1 MASGKKSRKSKNHHW
16 WSVGLQKYWAD
27 RAKDVSWIEP
37 DGKIDKKRFF
47 NRKIG
52 YKRHGFTS
60 FRGTV
65 WESNWEDE
73 FYIDYEVHKIIPPIQ
88 DMKPFGMTPKEFF
101 DLIKML
107 PKKDRSLRDMCKFYH
122 LDEELHR
129 NLLLLVHSLLIRSP
143 GNRSRYEGYP
153 KMIGLPPDEEV
164 GKGNMVQNYRIAK
177 KLCQKGL
184 ISNQY
189 FVLMHSPLKKFIF
202 GNGSLDWLTSGLV
215 ANRIIGRT
223 LLPLTP
229 HLCVYFCTPMLMR
242 STPNCASLSLAPW
255 MVDWVNDI
263 TQIYSKDKLFFL
275 GKPPKI
281 TGAFRQRQFLEHKEK
296 TDALIEMLDEIAGI
310 NKNRSLLFGALSSR

>member
-1 MASGKKSRKSKNHHW
+1 MASGKKSKNHHW
-16 WSVGLQKYWAD
+16 WPVGLQSYWAD
-27 RAKDVSWIEP
+27 RAGDVSWIEP
-37 DGKIDKKRFF
+37 GGKIEKKRSV

-52 YKRHGFTS
+52 FKIHGHTI

-65 WESNWEDE
+65 WESNFEDE
-73 FYIDYEVHKIIPPIQ
+73 FDIDNEVHEIIPALQ
-88 DMKPFGMTPKEFF
+88 GMKPFGRTLKEFF
-101 DLIKML
+101 TLIKML
-107 PKKDRSLRDMCKFYH
+107 GKKDRSLRDMCKFYH

-129 NLLLLVHSLLIRSP
+129 KLLLLIHSLLIRSP

-215 ANRIIGRT
+215 ANRINGRT

-229 HLCVYFCTPMLMR
+229 HLCVYFCTPQSMR

-281 TGAFRQRQFLEHKEK
+281 TDAFRQRQFLEHKEK
-296 TDALIEMLDEIAGI
+296 TDALIDMLDEIAGI
-310 NKNRSLLFGALSSR
+310 NKNRSLLFGPLSSR

>member
-1 MASGKKSRKSKNHHW
+1 MASGKKSKNHHW
-16 WSVGLQKYWAD
+16 WPVGLQSYWAD
-27 RAKDVSWIEP
+27 RDGDVSWIEP
-37 DGKIDKKRFF
+37 DGKVERKRSVK
-47 NRKIG
+47 RKVGFKI
-52 YKRHGFTS
+52 HGHTI

-65 WESNWEDE
+65 WEDNYEDE
-73 FYIDYEVHKIIPPIQ
+73 FDIDNEVHKIIPALQ
-88 DMKPFGMTPKEFF
+88 GMKPFGRTPKEFF
-101 DLIKML
+101 ALIKML
-107 PKKDRSLRDMCKFYH
+107 GKKDKSLRDMCKFYH

-202 GNGSLDWLTSGLV
+202 GDGILDWLTSGL
-215 ANRIIGRT
+215 AAHRINGRT

-229 HLCVYFCTPMLMR
+229 HLCIYFCTPMSMR
-242 STPNCASLSLAPW
+242 STANCASFSTAPW

-263 TQIYSKDKLFFL
+263 IQVYSKDKLFFH
-275 GKPPKI
+275 GRPPKI
-281 TGAFRQRQFLEHKEK
+281 TDAFRQRQFLEHKEK
-296 TDALIEMLDEIAGI
+296 TDALIDMLDEIAGI
-310 NKNRSLLFGALSSR
+310 KKSGNFLLRPRSSL

>member
-1 MASGKKSRKSKNHHW
+1 MASGKKSKNHHW
-16 WSVGLQKYWAD
+16 WPVGLQSYWAD
-27 RAKDVSWIEP
+27 RAGDVSWIEP
-37 DGKIDKKRFF
+37 DGKIEKKRSL

-52 YKRHGFTS
+52 FKIHGHTF
-60 FRGTV
+60 FRGTG
-65 WESNWEDE
+65 WENNFEDE
-73 FYIDYEVHKIIPPIQ
+73 FDIDNEIHKIISAIQ
-88 DMKPFGMTPKEFF
+88 GMKPFGRTPKEFF
-101 DLIKML
+101 ALIKML
-107 PKKDRSLRDMCKFYH
+107 GKKDRSLRDMCKFYH

-129 NLLLLVHSLLIRSP
+129 NLLLLIHSLLIRSP

-164 GKGNMVQNYRIAK
+164 GKGNMAQNYRIAK

-189 FVLMHSPLKKFIF
+189 FVLMHSPLKRFIF
-202 GNGSLDWLTSGLV
+202 GDGSLDWLTSGLV
-215 ANRIIGRT
+215 ANRINGRT

-229 HLCVYFCTPMLMR
+229 HLCVYFCTPMSMR
-242 STPNCASLSLAPW
+242 STPNCASLSVAPW

-281 TGAFRQRQFLEHKEK
+281 TDAFRQRQFLEHKEK
-296 TDALIEMLDEIAGI
+296 TDALIDMLDEIAGI
-310 NKNRSLLFGALSSR
+310 KKHRNFLGLGMSALF